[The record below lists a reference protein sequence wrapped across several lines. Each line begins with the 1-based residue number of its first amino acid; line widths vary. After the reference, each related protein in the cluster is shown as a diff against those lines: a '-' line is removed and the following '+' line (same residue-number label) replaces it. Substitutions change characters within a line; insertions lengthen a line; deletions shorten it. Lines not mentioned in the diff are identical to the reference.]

1 MYAIGV
7 LWNVAQKFSRDIM
20 METALKYPVIQV
32 AVFDLG
38 ENYEKFIRKLYAI
51 EDMSDFRIK
60 KKLEYMDFA
69 ENSKI
74 ISFLIDIGDG
84 EYKFVERKSKHT
96 CVQIEGYKKNI
107 RERYSGKLPKYYFD
121 TILHMTDDEEEFD
134 YSVKVLEEYKRYCV
148 ESYLKKGY
156 TPIVSWN
163 NPNTKKN
170 EEYDEIL
177 DKMGR

>member
-1 MYAIGV
+1 MLV
-7 LWNVAQKFSRDIM
+7 K
-20 METALKYPVIQV
+20 
-32 AVFDLG
+32 
-38 ENYEKFIRKLYAI
+38 
-51 EDMSDFRIK
+51 
-60 KKLEYMDFA
+60 
-69 ENSKI
+69 KI